1 MNRFRARSCPFED
14 QLRFSSREIESMCIE
29 ALRAAELLP
38 SSPEPIRIE
47 RFIEKH
53 FSCPVNYEDLGEGV
67 MGCTVFR
74 DTGAIEVVII
84 SNRLDDGREVSDRRA
99 RSTLAHE
106 AGHCL
111 MHASLFI
118 RTWEQRHL
126 GINGENRDNLD
137 FERRRILCRD
147 GDVGPV
153 GQKRAYNGRWW
164 EWQANRAIGEFLL
177 PANLV
182 REASV
187 PFVELTP
194 VTNSAYLPATRRVE
208 AEREL
213 AKIFHVNPIV
223 ARIRLQELFP
233 MNVDQTEF

>member
-1 MNRFRARSCPFED
+1 MNRFRARCGPFED
-14 QLRFSSREIESMCIE
+14 QLRFSRREIESMCIE
-29 ALRAAELLP
+29 ALRAAGLLP

-47 RFIEKH
+47 RFVEKH
-53 FSCPVNYEDLGEGV
+53 FACRVRYEDLGEGV

-84 SNRLDDGREVSDRRA
+84 SDRLDDGRDVSDRRVK
-99 RSTLAHE
+99 STLAHE

-118 RTWEQRHL
+118 KTSEQPRL
-126 GINGENRDNLD
+126 GLNGENRENLD
-137 FERRRILCRD
+137 LSDAVFCAEIAISDRLDKKRD
-147 GDVGPV
+147 YD
-153 GQKRAYNGRWW
+153 RRWW

-187 PFVELTP
+187 PFVEFAR
-194 VTNSAYLPATRRVE
+194 VTKSASLPARRRVE

-213 AKIFHVNPIV
+213 VKIFQVNPIV

-233 MNVDQTEF
+233 INVDQMEF

>member
-1 MNRFRARSCPFED
+1 MNRFPARSGPFED
-14 QLRFSSREIESMCIE
+14 QLRFSPREIESMCVE

-47 RFIEKH
+47 RFIEKY
-53 FSCPVNYEDLGEGV
+53 FACPVRYQDLGLGV

-84 SNRLDDGREVSDRRA
+84 SNRLDDGREVSDRRVN
-99 RSTLAHE
+99 STLAHE

-111 MHASLFI
+111 MHAGLFI
-118 RTWEQRHL
+118 RTSEQHRL
-126 GINGENRDNLD
+126 SINGENRKNLD

-147 GDVGPV
+147 GDIGPV
-153 GQKRAYNGRWW
+153 GQKRTYDGRWW

-182 REASV
+182 REASA
-187 PFVELTP
+187 PFVKFAP
-194 VTNSAYLPATRRVE
+194 VTRSESLLATRRVE

-213 AKIFHVNPIV
+213 AKIFHVNPV
-223 ARIRLQELFP
+223 VVRIRLHELFP
-233 MNVDQTEF
+233 ENSSQIEF

>member
-1 MNRFRARSCPFED
+1 MNRFRARSGPFED
-14 QLRFSSREIESMCIE
+14 QLRFSPREIESMCIE

-53 FSCPVNYEDLGEGV
+53 FACPVRYKDLGEGL

-84 SNRLDDGREVSDRRA
+84 SDRLDDGREVSDRRVN
-99 RSTLAHE
+99 STLAHE

-111 MHASLFI
+111 MHASLFM
-118 RTWEQRHL
+118 RTSEQRRL
-126 GINGENRDNLD
+126 GISGENRDNLD

-147 GDVGPV
+147 SDVGPV
-153 GQKRAYNGRWW
+153 GQKRAYDGRWW
-164 EWQANRAIGEFLL
+164 EWHANRAIGEFLL
-177 PANLV
+177 PVNLV

-194 VTNSAYLPATRRVE
+194 VTKSAYLPATRRVE
-208 AEREL
+208 AGHEL

-223 ARIRLQELFP
+223 ARIRLQDLAP

>member
-1 MNRFRARSCPFED
+1 MNRFPARSGPFED
-14 QLRFSSREIESMCIE
+14 QLRFSPREIESMCIE

-53 FSCPVNYEDLGEGV
+53 FSCPVSYEDLGEGV

-74 DTGAIEVVII
+74 DTGAIELVII
-84 SNRLDDGREVSDRRA
+84 SNRLDDGRDVSDRRVN
-99 RSTLAHE
+99 STLAHE

-118 RTWEQRHL
+118 RTWEQRRL
-126 GINGENRDNLD
+126 GINGENRENLD
-137 FERRRILCRD
+137 FERRRILCRES
-147 GDVGPV
+147 DVGLV

-177 PANLV
+177 PTKLV

-187 PFVELTP
+187 AFVELTP
-194 VTNSAYLPATRRVE
+194 VTKSAVPVCDPTG
-208 AEREL
+208 
-213 AKIFHVNPIV
+213 
-223 ARIRLQELFP
+223 
-233 MNVDQTEF
+233 